1 MGKIIGRVFKEELED
16 FTENLSVEELESLNL
31 TQLKGVA
38 KELNIE
44 FDSKIKKD
52 DLIKLIEENQ
62 REE

>member
-16 FTENLSVEELESLNL
+16 FTGKLPVEELESFTL
-31 TQLKGVA
+31 TQLKEFA
-38 KELNIE
+38 KKLNIE
-44 FDSKIKKD
+44 FDSKIKKE

>member
-16 FTENLSVEELESLNL
+16 FTEKLPVEELESFTL
-31 TQLKGVA
+31 TQLKEFA
-38 KELNIE
+38 KKLNIE
-44 FDSKIKKD
+44 FDSKIKKE

>member
-16 FTENLSVEELESLNL
+16 FTENLSVKELESLNL

>member
-1 MGKIIGRVFKEELED
+1 MGKIIGRVFKEELES
-16 FTENLSVEELESLNL
+16 FTENLLVEELESFTL
-31 TQLKGVA
+31 TQLKEVA
-38 KELNIE
+38 KELNVE

>member
-16 FTENLSVEELESLNL
+16 FTEILSVEELESLNL